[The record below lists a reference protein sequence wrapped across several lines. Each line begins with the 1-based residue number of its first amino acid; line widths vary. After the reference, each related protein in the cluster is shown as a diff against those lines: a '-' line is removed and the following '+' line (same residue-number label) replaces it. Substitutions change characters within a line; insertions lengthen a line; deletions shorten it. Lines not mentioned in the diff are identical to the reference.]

1 MKKCKYLDEDIS
13 ILELSDEVFK
23 RLKDMSISSID
34 SLWNL
39 SRTDLKNHGFTD
51 KEIKHISI
59 KMQLLGIDL
68 NKKIY
73 WIYCILSYFF
83 LLY

>member
-13 ILELSDEVFK
+13 ILGLSDEVFK

-34 SLWNL
+34 NLWNL

-73 WIYCILSYFF
+73 
-83 LLY
+83 

>member
-34 SLWNL
+34 NLWNL

-73 WIYCILSYFF
+73 
-83 LLY
+83 

>member
-23 RLKDMSISSID
+23 RLKDMSVSSID
-34 SLWNL
+34 NLWNL

-73 WIYCILSYFF
+73 
-83 LLY
+83 

>member
-23 RLKDMSISSID
+23 RLKDMSISTID
-34 SLWNL
+34 NLWNL

-73 WIYCILSYFF
+73 
-83 LLY
+83 

>member
-13 ILELSDEVFK
+13 ILELSDEVFR

-34 SLWNL
+34 NLWNL

-73 WIYCILSYFF
+73 
-83 LLY
+83 

>member
-73 WIYCILSYFF
+73 
-83 LLY
+83 